1 MQSRWYIITN
11 FIEESKKIII
21 NNASASTKSNQGF
34 LSNIYIYISLVVTL
48 RSTCHNGVIISLLH
62 TNT

>member
-34 LSNIYIYISLVVTL
+34 LSNIYISLVVTL
-48 RSTCHNGVIISLLH
+48 RSTYHNGVIISLLH